1 MRRWTSGLL
10 AAIAT
15 LAGALSATAEASPL
29 PANFLPDAIA
39 DFNVITNGN
48 FTQNNDVNGPVLVG
62 GNLISSG
69 HPINSTSVVPLPQP
83 ITGLGEVNVFGSVSG
98 SVNQSV
104 GGGSVVLVG
113 GTTPSVITFTGK
125 NTALSV
131 LNGNVFPYTFSD
143 IWAQMTG
150 MASSLGSLAP
160 TYTVTSTTLDGIPN
174 ASGVAVL
181 TVPLSTL
188 NNLSGLLNFTGCLSL
203 SNPTCDAVILVTNDD
218 PNNTTFHQGFN
229 YGGLTAAQ
237 QNLIWVFEAPGSGT
251 PGITGV
257 NINTEWWS
265 SVLATGADVE
275 NTAPI
280 VGNTIANTV
289 DSSGG
294 NGEFHV
300 PVFDCSDN
308 LCSSM
313 TAPPNG
319 VPEPGSLALLATGLG
334 VFAVIRRRRA

>member
-1 MRRWTSGLL
+1 M
-10 AAIAT
+10 
-15 LAGALSATAEASPL
+15 
-29 PANFLPDAIA
+29 
-39 DFNVITNGN
+39 
-48 FTQNNDVNGPVLVG
+48 
-62 GNLISSG
+62 
-69 HPINSTSVVPLPQP
+69 
-83 ITGLGEVNVFGSVSG
+83 FGSVSG

-289 DSSGG
+289 DFLRGERRVPCSG
-294 NGEFHV
+294 
-300 PVFDCSDN
+300 
-308 LCSSM
+308 L
-313 TAPPNG
+313 
-319 VPEPGSLALLATGLG
+319 
-334 VFAVIRRRRA
+334 